1 MEISMAMAITMA
13 KNNSNIKKQWQW
25 QYAKGITKVI
35 QMTFL
40 GLIRLRPSYLQINNF
55 KTV

>member
-1 MEISMAMAITMA
+1 MEISMAMA
-13 KNNSNIKKQWQW
+13 KNNSNIKKQW

-40 GLIRLRPSYLQINNF
+40 GLIRLRPSCLQIKNF